1 MAKSGEKKGKK
12 VSNPAFSKY
21 KEFIA
26 SHPAYS
32 GMPDLRY
39 PDSRIQWETPSNR
52 KSGEFKDSHDKRL
65 QWWKN
70 KAAEIG
76 ISTTEDKWISKVAKR
91 IHPTGIRPCPVC
103 GKELEIRYA
112 YLSKRFIKRVH
123 LLDFYNNDI
132 EMTEITHILDFVT
145 EFITE
150 YKNHA
155 IHTLPILLSCKEAP
169 DIPKLSTLSEWLEW
183 IDQKYIPLE
192 PSMLGPGSMSN
203 APDRLDGFHYNRCCR
218 KKTDKGR
225 SDANLASYSKDR
237 RAFEN
242 WSDGNWITANMLMG
256 YIKSNPALRQEP
268 CANFG
273 DAHEH
278 PLPCDA
284 DHIGPIS
291 LGFCHRPEFQL
302 LCSPCNSA
310 KNNRLYFSDVQ
321 HLIAVESTGETVT
334 TWYATPIWNLCKNK
348 VTNAET
354 ALRLSKIMRDN
365 RNIALMLLSKFMTS
379 GECLFLLSLLN
390 LQYADYQ
397 YQIIP
402 DSQEIYNHIVTVDFT
417 YETSSLRYVT
427 IQKRRKIRIAFE
439 SLSDYATKD
448 NRNGFIYNSP
458 TIEQL
463 KSTIFDILSS
473 VPQEYKILNS
483 KLCSIISNP
492 VISDNEIE
500 SFLNEVDYNKLLSLN
515 EYVAAKEKL
524 YEIMSLVAQEL
535 SNNWDSA
542 RYSREIEE

>member
-39 PDSRIQWETPSNR
+39 PDGRIQWETPSNR

-278 PLPCDA
+278 PLPFDA

-334 TWYATPIWNLCKNK
+334 TWYATPVWNLCKNK

>member
-39 PDSRIQWETPSNR
+39 PDGRIQWETPSNR

-70 KAAEIG
+70 KATEIG

-334 TWYATPIWNLCKNK
+334 TWYATPVWNLCKNK

-427 IQKRRKIRIAFE
+427 IQKRRKIRIDFE

>member
-39 PDSRIQWETPSNR
+39 PDGRIQWETPSNR

-203 APDRLDGFHYNRCCR
+203 APDRLDGFHYNSCCR

-334 TWYATPIWNLCKNK
+334 TWYATSVWNLCKNK

>member
-39 PDSRIQWETPSNR
+39 PDGRIQWETPSNR

-284 DHIGPIS
+284 NHIGPIS

-334 TWYATPIWNLCKNK
+334 TWYATSVWNLCKNK

-500 SFLNEVDYNKLLSLN
+500 SVLNEVDYNKLLSLN

>member
-39 PDSRIQWETPSNR
+39 PDGRIQWETPSNR

-334 TWYATPIWNLCKNK
+334 TWYATSVWNLCKNK

-354 ALRLSKIMRDN
+354 ALQLSKIMRDN

>member
-12 VSNPAFSKY
+12 VSNPTFSKY

-39 PDSRIQWETPSNR
+39 PDGRIQWETPSNR

-123 LLDFYNNDI
+123 LLDFCNNDI

-334 TWYATPIWNLCKNK
+334 TWYATPVWNLCKNK

-402 DSQEIYNHIVTVDFT
+402 DSQEIYNHIVTIDFT

-439 SLSDYATKD
+439 SLSDYTTKD

>member
-39 PDSRIQWETPSNR
+39 PDGRIQWETPSNR

-192 PSMLGPGSMSN
+192 PSILGPGSMSN

-334 TWYATPIWNLCKNK
+334 TWYATPVWNLCKNK

>member
-39 PDSRIQWETPSNR
+39 PNGRIQWETPSNR

-91 IHPTGIRPCPVC
+91 IHPTGTRPCPVC

-123 LLDFYNNDI
+123 LLNFYNNDI

-334 TWYATPIWNLCKNK
+334 TWYATPVWNLCKNK

-402 DSQEIYNHIVTVDFT
+402 DSQEINNHIVTVDFT

-473 VPQEYKILNS
+473 VPQEHKIFNS

>member
-39 PDSRIQWETPSNR
+39 PDGRIQWETPSNR

-334 TWYATPIWNLCKNK
+334 TWYATPVWNLCKNK

-402 DSQEIYNHIVTVDFT
+402 DSQEIYNHIVTIDFT

>member
-39 PDSRIQWETPSNR
+39 PDGRIQWETPSNR

-70 KAAEIG
+70 KATEIG

-334 TWYATPIWNLCKNK
+334 TWYATPVWNLCKNK
-348 VTNAET
+348 VTNTET

-483 KLCSIISNP
+483 KLYSIISNP

>member
-39 PDSRIQWETPSNR
+39 PDGRIQWETPSNR

-310 KNNRLYFSDVQ
+310 KNNRIYFSDVQ

-334 TWYATPIWNLCKNK
+334 TWYATSVWNLCKNK

>member
-39 PDSRIQWETPSNR
+39 PDGRIQWETPSNR

-334 TWYATPIWNLCKNK
+334 TWYATSVWNLCKNK

-439 SLSDYATKD
+439 SLSEYATKD

-515 EYVAAKEKL
+515 EYVAANEKL

>member
-39 PDSRIQWETPSNR
+39 PDGRIQWETPSNR

-302 LCSPCNSA
+302 LCSPCYSA

-334 TWYATPIWNLCKNK
+334 TWYATPVWNLCKNK

>member
-39 PDSRIQWETPSNR
+39 PDGRIQWETPSNR

-70 KAAEIG
+70 KAVEIG

-218 KKTDKGR
+218 KKTDKCR

-334 TWYATPIWNLCKNK
+334 TWYATPVWNLCKNK

>member
-39 PDSRIQWETPSNR
+39 PDGRIQWETPSNR

-132 EMTEITHILDFVT
+132 EMTEITHILDFIT

-334 TWYATPIWNLCKNK
+334 TWYATPVWNLCKNK

-473 VPQEYKILNS
+473 VPQEHKILNS

>member
-39 PDSRIQWETPSNR
+39 PDGRIQWETPSNR

-334 TWYATPIWNLCKNK
+334 TWYATPVWNLCKNK

-427 IQKRRKIRIAFE
+427 IQKCRKIRIAFE

>member
-39 PDSRIQWETPSNR
+39 PDGRIQWETPSNR

-334 TWYATPIWNLCKNK
+334 TWYATSVWNLCKNK

-379 GECLFLLSLLN
+379 GKCLFLLSLLN

>member
-1 MAKSGEKKGKK
+1 MNEDFSLGKMSADARLTATFKYYEKTEQNGKIVITACLGKGDVPKLNRGYGLDGNELWLSLNNLYQSIRGK
-12 VSNPAFSKY
+12 DDYTAADDIISWCQQYAHPY
-21 KEFIA
+21 YA
-26 SHPAYS
+26 S
-32 GMPDLRY
+32 
-39 PDSRIQWETPSNR
+39 E
-52 KSGEFKDSHDKRL
+52 
-65 QWWKN
+65 
-70 KAAEIG
+70 
-76 ISTTEDKWISKVAKR
+76 
-91 IHPTGIRPCPVC
+91 
-103 GKELEIRYA
+103 
-112 YLSKRFIKRVH
+112 
-123 LLDFYNNDI
+123 DI
-132 EMTEITHILDFVT
+132 EEYRWDIEKD
-145 EFITE
+145 TE
-150 YKNHA
+150 YWDFSTNILGNFTFDVHTMREDLESLYRDA

-334 TWYATPIWNLCKNK
+334 TWYATPVWNLCKNK

>member
-39 PDSRIQWETPSNR
+39 PDGRIQWETPSNR

-291 LGFCHRPEFQL
+291 LGFCHRPELQL

-334 TWYATPIWNLCKNK
+334 TWYATSVWNLCKNK

>member
-39 PDSRIQWETPSNR
+39 PDGRIQWETPSNR

-321 HLIAVESTGETVT
+321 NLIAVESTGETVT
-334 TWYATPIWNLCKNK
+334 TWYATSVWNLCKNK

>member
-39 PDSRIQWETPSNR
+39 PDGRIQWETPSNR

-334 TWYATPIWNLCKNK
+334 TWYATSVWNLCKNK

-473 VPQEYKILNS
+473 VPQEYKTLNS

>member
-39 PDSRIQWETPSNR
+39 PDGRIQWETPSNR

-70 KAAEIG
+70 KAVEIG

-334 TWYATPIWNLCKNK
+334 TWYATPVWNLCKNK

-402 DSQEIYNHIVTVDFT
+402 DSQEIDNHIVTVDFT

>member
-39 PDSRIQWETPSNR
+39 PDGRIQWETPSNR

-268 CANFG
+268 CANLG

-334 TWYATPIWNLCKNK
+334 TWYATPVWNLCKNK

-439 SLSDYATKD
+439 SLSDYAPKD

>member
-39 PDSRIQWETPSNR
+39 PDGRIQWETPSNR

-242 WSDGNWITANMLMG
+242 WSGGNWITANMLMG

-334 TWYATPIWNLCKNK
+334 TWYATPVWNLCKNK

>member
-39 PDSRIQWETPSNR
+39 PDGRIQWETPSNR

-150 YKNHA
+150 YKNPA

-334 TWYATPIWNLCKNK
+334 TWYATSVWNLCKNK

>member
-39 PDSRIQWETPSNR
+39 PDGRIQWETPSNR

-334 TWYATPIWNLCKNK
+334 TWYATSVWNLCKNK

-448 NRNGFIYNSP
+448 NRNCFIYNSP
-458 TIEQL
+458 TIQQL

>member
-39 PDSRIQWETPSNR
+39 PDGRIQWETPSNR

-273 DAHEH
+273 DSHEH

-334 TWYATPIWNLCKNK
+334 TWYATPVWNLCKNK

-354 ALRLSKIMRDN
+354 ALRLSKIMHDN

>member
-12 VSNPAFSKY
+12 VSNPIFSEY

-26 SHPAYS
+26 THPTYS

-39 PDSRIQWETPSNR
+39 PDGRIQWEAPSNR

-76 ISTTEDKWISKVAKR
+76 ISTTEDKWISKVAKK
-91 IHPTGIRPCPVC
+91 IHPTGTRPCPVC
-103 GKELEIRYA
+103 GKVLEIRYA
-112 YLSKRFIKRVH
+112 YLSKTFIKRVH
-123 LLDFYNNDI
+123 LLDFYNDDI

-145 EFITE
+145 EFISE
-150 YKNHA
+150 YKGYA
-155 IHTLPILLSCKEAP
+155 THTLPILLSCKEVP
-169 DIPKLSTLSEWLEW
+169 DIPNLSTLSEWLEW
-183 IDQKYIPLE
+183 IDKYYIPFE

-203 APDRLDGFHYNRCCR
+203 APDRFDGFHYNRCCR

-268 CANFG
+268 CANYG
-273 DAHEH
+273 DTHDH

-302 LCSPCNSA
+302 LCSSCNSA

-321 HLIAVESTGETVT
+321 HLIATESAGETVT
-334 TWYATPIWNLCKNK
+334 TWYATSVWNLCKNR
-348 VTNAET
+348 VTDAET
-354 ALRLSKIMRDN
+354 ALRLYRIMRDN
-365 RNIALMLLSKFMTS
+365 RNVALMLLSEFMTS

-397 YQIIP
+397 YQIVP
-402 DSQEIYNHIVTVDFT
+402 HSQKINNHIVTVDFT
-417 YETSSLRYVT
+417 YENSSLRYVA

-439 SLSDYATKD
+439 ALSDYATKD
-448 NRNGFIYNSP
+448 NRNGFIYSTP

-463 KSTIFDILSS
+463 KSAIFNILSS
-473 VPQEYKILNS
+473 VPQEYKTLNA
-483 KLCSIISNP
+483 KLCSIVLNP
-492 VISDNEIE
+492 TISDNAVE
-500 SFLNEVDYNKLLSLN
+500 SFLNEVDYNNLLSLN
-515 EYVAAKEKL
+515 EYVVAKEKL
-524 YEIMSLVAQEL
+524 NEIMSLVAKEL
-535 SNNWDSA
+535 ANNWDSA

>member
-39 PDSRIQWETPSNR
+39 PDGRIQWETPSNR

-334 TWYATPIWNLCKNK
+334 TWYATPVWNLCKNK

>member
-39 PDSRIQWETPSNR
+39 PDGRIQWETPSNR

-155 IHTLPILLSCKEAP
+155 IHALPILLSCKEAP

-334 TWYATPIWNLCKNK
+334 TWYATSVWNLCKNK

>member
-39 PDSRIQWETPSNR
+39 PDGRIQWETPSNR

-334 TWYATPIWNLCKNK
+334 TWYATSVWNLCKNK

-473 VPQEYKILNS
+473 VPQEHKILNS

>member
-1 MAKSGEKKGKK
+1 MARIGEKKGKK

-39 PDSRIQWETPSNR
+39 PDGRIQWETPSNR

-334 TWYATPIWNLCKNK
+334 TWYATSVWNLCKNK

>member
-39 PDSRIQWETPSNR
+39 PDGRIQWETPSNR

-123 LLDFYNNDI
+123 LLNFYNNDI

-334 TWYATPIWNLCKNK
+334 TWYATSVWNLCKNK

>member
-334 TWYATPIWNLCKNK
+334 TWYATPVWNLCKNK

>member
-39 PDSRIQWETPSNR
+39 PDGRIQWETPSNR

-334 TWYATPIWNLCKNK
+334 TWYATSVWNLCKNK

-448 NRNGFIYNSP
+448 NRNGVIYNSP

>member
-39 PDSRIQWETPSNR
+39 PDGRIQWETPSNR

-70 KAAEIG
+70 KATEIG

-334 TWYATPIWNLCKNK
+334 TWYATPVWNLCKNK

-500 SFLNEVDYNKLLSLN
+500 SFLHEVDYNKLLSLN

>member
-12 VSNPAFSKY
+12 ISNPAFSKY

-39 PDSRIQWETPSNR
+39 PDGRIQWETPSNR

-334 TWYATPIWNLCKNK
+334 TWYATPVWNLCKNK

>member
-12 VSNPAFSKY
+12 VSNPTFSKY

-26 SHPAYS
+26 SHPAYR

-39 PDSRIQWETPSNR
+39 PDGRIQWEAPSNR

-70 KAAEIG
+70 KAAEVG
-76 ISTTEDKWISKVAKR
+76 ISTTEDKWISKVAKK

-112 YLSKRFIKRVH
+112 YLSKRFIKRVQ

-132 EMTEITHILDFVT
+132 EMTEVTHILDFVT
-145 EFITE
+145 EFISE
-150 YKNHA
+150 YKECATHA
-155 IHTLPILLSCKEAP
+155 LPILLNCKETP

-183 IDQKYIPLE
+183 IDKNYIPLE

-256 YIKSNPALRQEP
+256 YIKSNPELRREP
-268 CANFG
+268 CANYG
-273 DAHEH
+273 DTHEH

-302 LCSPCNSA
+302 LCSSCNSA
-310 KNNRLYFSDVQ
+310 KNNRLYFSDVK
-321 HLIAVESTGETVT
+321 HLIAAESAGETVT
-334 TWYATPIWNLCKNK
+334 TWYATPVWNLCKNK
-348 VTNAET
+348 VTDAET
-354 ALRLSKIMRDN
+354 ALRLYRIMRDN
-365 RNIALMLLSKFMTS
+365 RNIALILLSEFMTS

-397 YQIIP
+397 YQIVP
-402 DSQEIYNHIVTVDFT
+402 NSQRINNHIVTVNFT
-417 YETSSLRYVT
+417 YEKSSLRYVV

-439 SLSDYATKD
+439 ALSDYAAKD
-448 NRNGFIYNSP
+448 NRNGFVYS
-458 TIEQL
+458 TSAIEQL
-463 KSTIFDILSS
+463 KSDIFNILHS
-473 VPQEYKILNS
+473 VPQKYKILNT
-483 KLCSIISNP
+483 KLCSIVLNS
-492 VISDNEIE
+492 VISDNAIE
-500 SFLNEVDYNKLLSLN
+500 SFLNDVDYNELLSLD
-515 EYVAAKEKL
+515 EYIMAKEKL
-524 YEIMSLVAQEL
+524 NEIMSLVACEL
-535 SNNWDSA
+535 TNNWNSA

>member
-12 VSNPAFSKY
+12 VSNPTFSKY

-26 SHPAYS
+26 SHPAYR

-39 PDSRIQWETPSNR
+39 PDGRIQWEAPSNR

-70 KAAEIG
+70 KAAEVG
-76 ISTTEDKWISKVAKR
+76 ISTTEDKWISKVAKK

-112 YLSKRFIKRVH
+112 YLSKRFIKRVQ

-132 EMTEITHILDFVT
+132 EMTEVTHILDFVT
-145 EFITE
+145 EFISE
-150 YKNHA
+150 YKECATHA
-155 IHTLPILLSCKEAP
+155 LPILLNCKEAP

-183 IDQKYIPLE
+183 IDKNYIPLE

-256 YIKSNPALRQEP
+256 YIKSNPELRREP
-268 CANFG
+268 CANYG
-273 DAHEH
+273 DTHEH

-302 LCSPCNSA
+302 LCSSCNSA
-310 KNNRLYFSDVQ
+310 KNNRLYFSDVK
-321 HLIAVESTGETVT
+321 HLIAAESAGETVT
-334 TWYATPIWNLCKNK
+334 TWYATPVWNLCKNK
-348 VTNAET
+348 VTDAET
-354 ALRLSKIMRDN
+354 ALRLYRIMRDN
-365 RNIALMLLSKFMTS
+365 RNIALILLSEFMTS

-397 YQIIP
+397 YQIVP
-402 DSQEIYNHIVTVDFT
+402 NSQRINNHIVTVNFT
-417 YETSSLRYVT
+417 YEKSSLRYVV

-439 SLSDYATKD
+439 ALSDYAAKD
-448 NRNGFIYNSP
+448 NRNGFVYS
-458 TIEQL
+458 TSAIEQL
-463 KSTIFDILSS
+463 KSDIFNILHS
-473 VPQEYKILNS
+473 VPQKYKILNT
-483 KLCSIISNP
+483 KLRSIVLNS
-492 VISDNEIE
+492 VISDNAIE
-500 SFLNEVDYNKLLSLN
+500 SFLNDVDYNELLSLD
-515 EYVAAKEKL
+515 EYIMAKEKL
-524 YEIMSLVAQEL
+524 NEIMSLVACEL
-535 SNNWDSA
+535 TNNWNSA